1 MPWPGGQR
9 RAGTARSAVAP
20 SPELPPLIDVPAIQK
35 EAPMK
40 ARILIFLVVVSLLL
54 VITPA
59 VSQVIEAKWT
69 ANVPFDF
76 VVGETQMPAGEY
88 MVKSNPHTM
97 RLTVIN
103 KETRQKASVLTR
115 DIENLKPNEKT
126 VLIFQQDGDRH
137 VLHQIW
143 GESEG
148 HGHDVVHGS
157 DVIELMKM
165 K

>member
-1 MPWPGGQR
+1 
-9 RAGTARSAVAP
+9 
-20 SPELPPLIDVPAIQK
+20 
-35 EAPMK
+35 MK

-59 VSQVIEAKWT
+59 VSQVIEANWA

-76 VVGETQMPAGEY
+76 VVGDTQMPAGEY
-88 MVKSNPHTM
+88 IVKSNPQTL

-103 KETRQKASVLTR
+103 KETRKQAFVFTR

-126 VLIFQQDGDRH
+126 VLIFQRDGDRH

-143 GESEG
+143 KTGEG

-157 DVIELMKM
+157 DVIELMKV